1 VATRTYAVKE
11 RPPVIPLGGGLP
23 GAASR
28 GPRAKEILET
38 DSLSTDP
45 SACRSQGEALVA
57 DALAQ
62 EHSTQS
68 HLLGDGYTLGEAP
81 LTSPASGPKIG
92 IKRWLKE
99 RLSKQANRNQEVDTH
114 DAEANYKGVIPNS
127 AEGSSLEEPY
137 GSMKDVTI
145 VGVDMPSAQ
154 RHLDESDYSS
164 DGAVLGSQRCPLPVS
179 TIPGS
184 DESMGRP
191 GLGEHTVSGEDGCG
205 DTPNDG
211 AAPPSI

>member
-1 VATRTYAVKE
+1 MQSK
-11 RPPVIPLGGGLP
+11 RPPIIPLGGGLP

-28 GPRAKEILET
+28 GPQAKEILET
-38 DSLSTDP
+38 DSLSTDQ
-45 SACRSQGEALVA
+45 SACRSQGESLVA

-68 HLLGDGYTLGEAP
+68 HPPRDGYTLGEAP
-81 LTSPASGPKIG
+81 PASPASGPKIG
-92 IKRWLKE
+92 VKRWLKE
-99 RLSKQANRNQEVDTH
+99 RLSKQANRSQEVDTH
-114 DAEANYKGVIPNS
+114 DAEASYKGAIPNS
-127 AEGSSLEEPY
+127 AEGSSREEPY
-137 GSMKDVTI
+137 GSMRDVAI
-145 VGVDMPSAQ
+145 VGIDLPSAQ
-154 RHLDESDYSS
+154 RHLEESDYSS

-179 TIPGS
+179 PIPGS
-184 DESMGRP
+184 DKSMGRP